1 MAAPNEP
8 LNREEGYYAA
18 MLGDSDSMP
27 SEPLSRKERYLEN
40 IVEAAKREV
49 VDRIIINLEGDD
61 GTLTEE
67 QIALVS
73 DDEAN
78 VVFNNGGKI
87 FYLFNRQPDL
97 SYRTFMNMDIA
108 TTTGVEFSAIY
119 VQLSKTAANY
129 GRWTKEVL

>member
-1 MAAPNEP
+1 MTAPAEP
-8 LNREEGYYAA
+8 LSREEGYYAA

-40 IVEAAKREV
+40 IVEAVKREV
-49 VDRIIINLEGDD
+49 IDRVIINLEGDD

-78 VVFNNGGKI
+78 VVLNNGGKI
-87 FYLFNRQPDL
+87 FYLSNRQPDL
-97 SYRTFMNMDIA
+97 SYRTFMNIDVAMTSD
-108 TTTGVEFSAIY
+108 VEVSVIY
-119 VQLSKTAANY
+119 IQLSKTAANY